1 MPPPR
6 QPAASTPAGQT
17 AACVACET
25 GRKVKHTCS
34 KVRPALGAR
43 YASVMQASLAG
54 VDSPASVGT
63 PRSADTPGGATTRE
77 PGSAGSADRF
87 GPGAR
92 GGPGRPRP
100 PATEAPRLAE
110 VPRAA
115 VAKLGEFAVTRAV
128 SPLTVEAPPEDDG
141 WVSRRHPR
149 PKLDRSTAA
158 KKARQLDSRL
168 QQDDKA
174 LDPADLPPQLFA
186 GTFVAQVELIQV
198 VTEHAR
204 NCGGAFTPESR
215 TCRTAGLAGTTE
227 GGMKVHNFTGHG

>member
-1 MPPPR
+1 M
-6 QPAASTPAGQT
+6 
-17 AACVACET
+17 
-25 GRKVKHTCS
+25 
-34 KVRPALGAR
+34 
-43 YASVMQASLAG
+43 
-54 VDSPASVGT
+54 
-63 PRSADTPGGATTRE
+63 
-77 PGSAGSADRF
+77 
-87 GPGAR
+87 
-92 GGPGRPRP
+92 
-100 PATEAPRLAE
+100 LAE

-168 QQDDKA
+168 QQDGKA

-215 TCRTAGLAGTTE
+215 TCRTVEDTGDAVSGLWRSRL
-227 GGMKVHNFTGHG
+227 

>member
-1 MPPPR
+1 
-6 QPAASTPAGQT
+6 
-17 AACVACET
+17 
-25 GRKVKHTCS
+25 
-34 KVRPALGAR
+34 
-43 YASVMQASLAG
+43 
-54 VDSPASVGT
+54 
-63 PRSADTPGGATTRE
+63 
-77 PGSAGSADRF
+77 
-87 GPGAR
+87 
-92 GGPGRPRP
+92 
-100 PATEAPRLAE
+100 

-168 QQDDKA
+168 QQDGKA

-198 VTEHAR
+198 VTEHDRSA
-204 NCGGAFTPESR
+204 ASTTATPPSPATPTAPR
-215 TCRTAGLAGTTE
+215 TVPRLLAHRTLRAALRERSETTPPP
-227 GGMKVHNFTGHG
+227 MVPRLLLSTVHSAPH